1 MPTPTPPAQAW
12 WSPAKG
18 SRLAFVASASLAAL
32 WLAQLGHLVT
42 QWPPLARVSVA
53 LLALFL
59 VTALFQA
66 SRHMR
71 LLFAV
76 VWAVA
81 CALALGAGRPALLWK
96 GLEQST
102 VFGAFLPSLL
112 LLRAAAQSS
121 PLAERFRQR
130 CAGLDGRQAVQ
141 GVLLGA
147 HGLGSVLSVGVMG
160 VLTLGLSREAPE
172 RQRLDSAGA
181 AVRGM
186 TTSVM
191 WSPFFVAMG
200 FSSQLVPAAPL
211 AHVMMAGMGLALIG
225 IALSM
230 RLFTPGIGWRASWQ
244 AAQPLSLLVLPMT
257 LTFGTVLALNAWGF
271 GGLQSVA
278 LALPVLCGAYM
289 LRRGRATASFVTR
302 ATLSHFG
309 RLSDEMLVVVG
320 ASVLGVCIAALPGVQ
335 AAVRSV
341 DAATVHGSWL
351 LVALVASLYTLGQIG
366 MHPMIG
372 AGLALPVLGAG
383 AFGIHPVVLV
393 SATVFAWG
401 LSASSS
407 IWTLPFATAAS
418 SFEVPVT
425 KLWHG
430 QALRYTLLFGLA
442 GVAYLVGLN
451 AWLLAPG

>member
-1 MPTPTPPAQAW
+1 MPPTPP
-12 WSPAKG
+12 PAPAPL
-18 SRLAFVASASLAAL
+18 SRASRARLPLLASACLAAL
-32 WLAQLGHLVT
+32 WLAQLAYLMTH
-42 QWPPLARVSVA
+42 WPPLARLSVA

-59 VTALFQA
+59 VTALLQA

-81 CALALGAGRPALLWK
+81 CALALRAGQPVLLWR
-96 GLEQST
+96 GLEQSA

-112 LLRAAAQSS
+112 LLRATAQSS
-121 PLAERFRQR
+121 PLAARFRER

-172 RQRLDSAGA
+172 RQRLENAGA

-211 AHVMMAGMGLALIG
+211 AQVMLAGMGLAIIG
-225 IALSM
+225 LALSM
-230 RLFTPGIGWRASWQ
+230 RLFTPGIGWAASWQ
-244 AAQPLSLLVLPMT
+244 AAQPLSLLAAPMA
-257 LTFGTVLALNAWGF
+257 LTFGAVLALNAWGF
-271 GGLQSVA
+271 SGLQAVA
-278 LALPVLCGAYM
+278 LALPVVCGAY
-289 LRRGRATASFVTR
+289 LLGRGRTIAAGVAR

-320 ASVLGVCIAALPGVQ
+320 ASVLGVCIAALPDVQ
-335 AAVRSV
+335 AAVQRV
-341 DAATVHGSWL
+341 DAARVHGSWL
-351 LVALVASLYTLGQIG
+351 LVALVASLYTLGQVG
-366 MHPMIG
+366 VHPMIG

-425 KLWHG
+425 KLWHA
-430 QALRYTLLFGLA
+430 QALRYTLLFGFA

-451 AWLLAPG
+451 AWLLGAG